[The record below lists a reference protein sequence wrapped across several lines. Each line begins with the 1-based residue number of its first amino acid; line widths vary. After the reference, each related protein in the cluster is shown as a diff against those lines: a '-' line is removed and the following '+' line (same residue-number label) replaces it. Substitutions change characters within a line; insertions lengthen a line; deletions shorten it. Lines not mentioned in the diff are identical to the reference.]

1 VITNAAAITVLC
13 FGDSNTN
20 GVPSDDEDYVRLPPD
35 VRWTGRLQS
44 RLGDGYYVI
53 EEGLSGRTTD
63 LDYDD
68 RPGGNGRSYFVP
80 CLQTHHPLDFVVV
93 MLGTNDVKD
102 QFDRSPAAVA
112 AAVGGYVDDIGSNA
126 TNRAGE
132 RPQILLVSP
141 IHLDDS
147 QPAFAEMT
155 LGQYGAAAVEKS
167 RVLSAQLRRV
177 ANERGV
183 LFADAANVAHAG
195 ADGVHLSLDSHERMA
210 ELIATTITGH
220 RAPLPAGS

>member
-1 VITNAAAITVLC
+1 MITNAAAITVLC

-20 GVPSDDEDYVRLPPD
+20 GVPSDDEDYVRRPPD
-35 VRWTGRLQS
+35 VRWTGRLQR

-93 MLGTNDVKD
+93 MLGTNDLKD
-102 QFDRSPAAVA
+102 QFDRSQSSFVAVL
-112 AAVGGYVDDIGSNA
+112 GGYVDDIGSNA

-132 RPQILLVSP
+132 PPRIILVSP

-147 QPAFAEMT
+147 QPAFVEMT
-155 LGQYGAAAVEKS
+155 LGQYGAAAVERS
-167 RVLSAQLRRV
+167 RLLSAQLRRV

-183 LFADAANVAHAG
+183 LFADA
-195 ADGVHLSLDSHERMA
+195 
-210 ELIATTITGH
+210 
-220 RAPLPAGS
+220 